1 MVVKQELVEENVFPR
16 FQQGRK
22 SSLME
27 KLLVESHLK
36 PVLFSG
42 FVMYLSLLV
51 VNISMASLFGYTVV
65 TNYISDLG
73 KGTIIPF
80 PSMSDGISIF
90 GGVITILS
98 NFYLIRKLRTQYRPS
113 KCSREFVKLGF
124 LSGIIGA
131 FGYIFLGVFSLDRAG
146 PGQWYHGAA
155 MGVSFGG
162 FLVSIFF
169 YSITMVL
176 THECRLKKVGAYG
189 MSFPFIFLALFA
201 CTNHPLAEWLLLG
214 SILAFYLLIFK

>member
-16 FQQGRK
+16 FQQERK
-22 SSLME
+22 SSIME
-27 KLLVESHLK
+27 KLLVESHIK
-36 PVLFSG
+36 PVIFSG
-42 FVMYLSLLV
+42 FVAYLSLLV
-51 VNISMASLFGYTVV
+51 VNISMASLFGYTVL

-73 KGTIIPF
+73 KRSVIPF
-80 PSMSDGISIF
+80 SFMSDGISIF
-90 GGVITILS
+90 GGMITILS
-98 NFYLIRKLRTQYRPS
+98 NLYLVRKLKTQYRPS
-113 KCSREFVKLGF
+113 KCSKEFVKVGF

-131 FGYIFLGVFSLDRAG
+131 IGYIFLGVFSLDRAG

-155 MGVSFGG
+155 MGFSFGG

-189 MSFPFIFLALFA
+189 MTFPFMFLVMFA

-214 SILAFYLLIFK
+214 SILVFYLLIFK